1 MNIKDSQIIQKTGI
15 FLEEITRSK
24 VILQAVLV
32 GILSGLLV
40 VLFKICITD
49 LFNFIQ
55 HLIKDLSVYKRLL
68 IFPLITAFGGL
79 ISGILVFKIAP
90 ETRGSGI
97 PYVKLTLARIG
108 KGTRIRSILVKFF
121 AGVAGIGTGLSLGR
135 EGPSVQLGAGAGALV
150 AKIFKMTG
158 TDQDKLV
165 ASGAGAAIGA
175 TFNAPIAGAIFVLE
189 ELVQSFSSSLLFPV
203 LVATVSA
210 AAIARY
216 FLGNNPS
223 FIIPPILT
231 PISFATIP
239 VFIVLG
245 FVAGILGVLFSKNIF
260 LNINIYDRLGK
271 IPVWCKPAIAGFIT
285 GIIGIF
291 LPYVLSSGNISVNL
305 LLQNKFTVGLILIIF
320 IGKFFLTPICFGSGA
335 AGGIF
340 LPILMIGSFLGY
352 LLGIMSN
359 SLNIHVDPVVIALVG
374 MGAFLSAVARTPITA
389 VVMVFEM
396 TGDYNHILPIMLS
409 AAIADLIAEK
419 LNHAPIYS
427 TLIFKQ
433 GSKTKETKFLSS
445 VKVKSVM
452 TKNVQE
458 FLYDMS
464 IEKAL
469 KIMDTTRHSA
479 YPVVSCNKKLI
490 GIITRADI
498 ENAFLQGNFSNTNV
512 ENIMNPH
519 PITIKPDDDLYK
531 TSYLLHSNNTEW
543 IIVSDNKKNI
553 RGIITR
559 FDINKILNE
568 FENSTISLPK

>member
-1 MNIKDSQIIQKTGI
+1 MNIKDYQIFQKAGT
-15 FLEEITRSK
+15 FLEEIARSE
-24 VILQAVLV
+24 IIIQALFV
-32 GILSGLLV
+32 GIISGVLV
-40 VLFKICITD
+40 VLFKVCITD

-55 HLIKDLSVYKRLL
+55 GLIKNLTIYERLI
-68 IFPLITAFGGL
+68 IFPLITTLGGL
-79 ISGILVFKIAP
+79 ISGLLVFKIAP

-121 AGVAGIGTGLSLGR
+121 AGIVGIGTGLSLGR

-189 ELVQSFSSSLLFPV
+189 ELVQNFSSSLLFPV

-210 AAIARY
+210 AAIARH
-216 FLGNNPS
+216 FLGSNPS
-223 FIIPPILT
+223 FQIPTILT
-231 PISFATIP
+231 PISFITIP

-245 FVAGILGVLFSKNIF
+245 IVAGIFGVLFAKNIF
-260 LNINIYDRLGK
+260 LSISIYDRFYK
-271 IPVWCKPAIAGFIT
+271 VPIWCKPAIAGFIV
-285 GIIGIF
+285 GLIGVF
-291 LPYVLSSGNISVNL
+291 LPYILSAGNNSVDL
-305 LLQNKFTVGLILIIF
+305 LLQSKFTVGFILLIF
-320 IGKFFLTPICFGSGA
+320 IGKFFITPLCFGSGA

-340 LPILMIGSFLGY
+340 LPILMLGSFLGY
-352 LLGIMSN
+352 LLGIASN
-359 SLNIHVDPVVIALVG
+359 SLGIHVDPVVIALVG
-374 MGAFLSAVARTPITA
+374 MGAFLSAVARAPITS

-433 GSKTKETKFLSS
+433 GSKTKETKFLSNI
-445 VKVKSVM
+445 KVKNAM
-452 TKNVQE
+452 TKNVQK
-458 FLYDMS
+458 FMYNMS
-464 IEKAL
+464 IESSL
-469 KIMDTTRHSA
+469 ELMNMTTHSA
-479 YPVVSCNKKLI
+479 YPVISNEKKLI

-498 ENAFLQGNFSNTNV
+498 ENAFLQGNSPDAFI
-512 ENIMNPH
+512 EKIMDPH
-519 PITIKPDDDLYK
+519 PLTIKPDDDLYK
-531 TSYLLHSNNTEW
+531 TSYLLHSNNTAW
-543 IIVSDNKKNI
+543 LIVTDRTKNI
-553 RGIITR
+553 KGIITR
-559 FDINKILNE
+559 FDLNKILNN
-568 FENSTISLPK
+568 FENSVNESI